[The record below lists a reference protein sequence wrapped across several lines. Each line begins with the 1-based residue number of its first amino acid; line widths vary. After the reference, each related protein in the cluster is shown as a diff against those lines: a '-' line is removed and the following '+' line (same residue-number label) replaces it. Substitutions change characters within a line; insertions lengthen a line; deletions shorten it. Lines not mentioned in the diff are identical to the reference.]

1 MNDHTLKVLEYREV
15 LSRLAEFTQSDPGRE
30 RALAVTPRTQRDE
43 VLAEG
48 GFTAEA
54 LRLMEDTCPDLGQ
67 VTDTSGILD
76 RLTAEGAVLEA
87 LQLLA
92 LAHNQKAVRNAV
104 SALREREGDL
114 PALAHLVGEMA
125 SLPQWEAWVLR
136 SITPKGEVLD
146 DASPELSRVRKQ
158 LVACRHSVTGRLEEF
173 MRTRAVSKVIQD
185 QYVTLRNGR
194 YVIPA
199 KPEYHRAFE
208 GVVQDTS
215 QSGQT
220 VFVEPLFAVGLNNS
234 HALAQAREEEEV
246 RRVLAAMSEGAA
258 RHRGTMA
265 LNLELLA
272 RLDLIL
278 AKARFG
284 LRLKG
289 IIPALDDREAV
300 LEEARH
306 PLLVLEPGVS
316 CVPIDIRIG
325 GGTTTLVITGPN
337 TGGKTVA
344 LKTLGLLSL
353 MAQSGIPVPAGQGS
367 RFRVFA
373 AIFAD
378 IGDEQSLSQN
388 LSTFS
393 GHMKIIAQVLE
404 ASDARTLVLL
414 DELGAGTD
422 PQEGSA
428 VSIALLE
435 ALHAKGAWS
444 VVTTHHNLLKEFAY
458 RAPYARNASTVF
470 DGRTLEPTYRI
481 RMGAPGRSHA
491 LEIARALGLDEGV
504 VERAREM
511 MGAGAVR
518 VDELLGRL
526 TDEVERETTARE
538 RAEETAGR
546 LEAERLHLRE
556 SREEVERQARD
567 DRETARR
574 EAKALL
580 REIERK
586 GKDLIARVEG
596 LGKEGRPFLR
606 KEVRRMEADVQE
618 RFPPPPPRKDP
629 GPVASGDEV
638 EVLSLDV
645 FGRVTGLYAEGR
657 EAEVLAGG
665 IRMRVAVENLAPVRG
680 NGSRGGAPVRPGS
693 VTYDGDVQGPSEIN
707 LLGRTVDQALE
718 SIDRFLDRSLLGPVR
733 TLRIIHGKGTGALKR
748 AINRALR
755 EDPRVSAFGPA
766 PQEQGG
772 AGVTIVELKE

>member
-30 RALAVTPRTQRDE
+30 RALAVTPRTRSDE

-48 GFTAEA
+48 AFTAEA

-92 LAHNQKAVRNAV
+92 LAHNQKAVGNAV
-104 SALREREGDL
+104 SALRDRGRDL

-125 SLPQWEAWVLR
+125 TLPQWEAWVSR

-146 DASPELSRVRKQ
+146 GASPELARVRKQ

-258 RHRGTMA
+258 RHRDTMA

-289 IIPALDDREAV
+289 IIPALDDGEAV

-373 AIFAD
+373 GIFAD

-393 GHMKIIAQVLE
+393 GHMRIIARVLE
-404 ASDARTLVLL
+404 DSDARTLVLL

-428 VSIALLE
+428 VSMALLE

-470 DGRTLEPTYRI
+470 DGRTLEPTYRL

-538 RAEETAGR
+538 RAEETARG

-556 SREEVERQARD
+556 SREELERQAREE
-567 DRETARR
+567 REKARR
-574 EAKALL
+574 EARALL

-586 GKDLIARVEG
+586 GKDLLTRVEG

-606 KEVRRMEADVQE
+606 KEVRRMEADVQIA
-618 RFPPPPPRKDP
+618 FPPPPPRKDP
-629 GPVASGDEV
+629 GPVVSGDEV

-645 FGRVTGLYAEGR
+645 FGRVTGLFAEGR

-665 IRMRVAVENLAPVRG
+665 IRMRVAVENLAPVGGSGARG
-680 NGSRGGAPVRPGS
+680 VAPARPGS
-693 VTYDGDVQGPSEIN
+693 VTYEGDAQVPSEIN

-718 SIDRFLDRSLLGPVR
+718 SIDRFLDRSLLGPDR

-748 AINRALR
+748 AVNRALR

-766 PQEQGG
+766 PPEQGG